1 MFEKMSEKEA
11 RDKILGEVAEYA
23 QRFHPSEKPYEQGG
37 RINYAG
43 RYYDGNEIFGNQKIA
58 IICPLY
64 LKDVPGYPWYE
75 WQTTAD

>member
-43 RYYDGNEIFGNQKIA
+43 RYYDGNEMVNLVDASLDFCGRAEKGKN
-58 IICPLY
+58 L
-64 LKDVPGYPWYE
+64 
-75 WQTTAD
+75 